1 MNSNTQRMIDAIG
14 SAGKVTLK
22 ELKRQGVM
30 VHAALI
36 ELVSQGIKVRSTWS
50 ATDQSCVYWIGKPV
64 QLSQNHGRPI
74 TEMSRKESK
83 AFADLIGNGQWYSTQ
98 QVAERL
104 GVNKDRASKYIRCI
118 REGRIGDGVC
128 VQSQK
133 IKSNHYVFR
142 FDLVEAV

>member
-1 MNSNTQRMIDAIG
+1 MTSNTQRMLDAIG

-36 ELVSQGIKVRSTWS
+36 EMIGQGIKVRSS
-50 ATDQSCVYWIGKPV
+50 FSPVEQSCVYWIGALL

-74 TEMSRKESK
+74 TEMSPRESK

-98 QVAERL
+98 QISEIL
-104 GVNKDRASKYIRCI
+104 GVTKDRATKYIRCI
-118 REGRIGDGVC
+118 REGRIGDGVK
-128 VQSQK
+128 VTSQK
-133 IKSNHYVFR
+133 LNQRSYVFR
-142 FDLVEAV
+142 FDLAEAV

>member
-1 MNSNTQRMIDAIG
+1 MTGNTQRMIDAITATG
-14 SAGKVTLK
+14 RVTLK

-36 ELVSQGIKVRSTWS
+36 EMVGQGIKVRSTWS
-50 ATDQSCVYWIGKPV
+50 ATDQSCVYWIGALI

-98 QVAERL
+98 QISEIL
-104 GVNKDRASKYIRCI
+104 GVTKDRATKYIRCI
-118 REGRIGDGVC
+118 REGRIGDGVK
-128 VQSQK
+128 VTSQK
-133 IKSNHYVFR
+133 LNQRSYVFR
-142 FDLVEAV
+142 FDIAEAV